1 MAYSGATYISKSPS
15 DRTSGDHSEAQ
26 AIRSHF
32 GSISEP
38 FAEPSAV
45 SPLNLTCRTWVCA
58 MASLATAV
66 ALLQLSPDLFTVQP
80 NSVVINETRS
90 YLGIYFTL
98 RTQGILRIR
107 VHLTIAHWKPAAV
120 RQLTPNQT
128 TRLLN
133 QVRAALALPL
143 RFADSPPIDCGH
155 RFLLVV
161 HVATG
166 LSQRWWGIQ
175 QSAASALGTTREQR
189 RENFHMS
196 IDALG

>member
-1 MAYSGATYISKSPS
+1 M
-15 DRTSGDHSEAQ
+15 
-26 AIRSHF
+26 
-32 GSISEP
+32 
-38 FAEPSAV
+38 
-45 SPLNLTCRTWVCA
+45 SPLSPTCGTWVCA
-58 MASLATAV
+58 MTALATAV
-66 ALLQLSPDLFTVQP
+66 QLLQRTPDLFRVQHS
-80 NSVVINETRS
+80 SVRITETSS

-98 RTQGILRIR
+98 VTDGILRLQA
-107 VHLTIAHWKPAAV
+107 HLTIAHWRPAGA
-120 RQLTPNQT
+120 RQLTPSQT

-161 HVATG
+161 HVVTG